1 MATTMLKEK
10 KENKEEKTNPSMDAI
25 VSHLNSYG
33 NQLRD
38 YLDNVDARVEGYRFA
53 VEKNE
58 NGVSIDVSFKA
69 FVGPGEQ
76 K

>member
-1 MATTMLKEK
+1 MAAAILKER
-10 KENKEEKTNPSMDAI
+10 KENKEENTNASMDAI

-38 YLDNVDARVEGYRFA
+38 YLNHVDARVEGYRFA
-53 VEKNE
+53 VEKKE
-58 NGVSIDVSFKA
+58 NGVTIDVSFKA